1 MRSNQPKP
9 GMQQKVSAAP
19 APAPGPM
26 QKSNKMT
33 EMEMSTTKSK
43 IQQIYDSCTSG
54 GNKVC

>member
-19 APAPGPM
+19 GPGPM

-54 GNKVC
+54 GNTVC